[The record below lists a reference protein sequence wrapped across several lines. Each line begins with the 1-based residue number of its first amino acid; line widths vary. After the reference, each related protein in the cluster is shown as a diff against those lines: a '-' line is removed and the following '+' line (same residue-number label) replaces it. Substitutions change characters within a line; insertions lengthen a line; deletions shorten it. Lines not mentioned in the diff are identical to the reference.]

1 MATVFERVRRVVVE
15 QLDVDEKD
23 VVPTARF
30 IDDLGADSLDFM
42 VVIMALEEEFE
53 DPKRMFEISNEDAQ
67 KITTVQNAVDYI
79 TKLGIV

>member
-42 VVIMALEEEFE
+42 EVIMALEEEFE